1 MILVSIQ
8 MGKQFST
15 PGKAKKVFLGDGLKG
30 EKSRRKWHAKKLKKR
45 KKNSQDME
53 TLLNIRP
60 RTVCFI
66 EPEKDVQWT

>member
-45 KKNSQDME
+45 KKNS
-53 TLLNIRP
+53 
-60 RTVCFI
+60 
-66 EPEKDVQWT
+66 